1 MLLLLTWHCLRGAPQ
16 GVLHAHVYR
25 SEALARWLSRGGG
38 GGATHPATRARV
50 ALDRDVFWL
59 R

>member
-1 MLLLLTWHCLRGAPQ
+1 VVQ

-25 SEALARWLSRGGG
+25 TEALARWLVRAGGGSGSGSSG

-50 ALDRDVFWL
+50 ALERDVFWL

>member
-1 MLLLLTWHCLRGAPQ
+1 
-16 GVLHAHVYR
+16 VLHAHVYR
-25 SEALARWLSRGGG
+25 SEALARWLARGGGTGGGAGGG